1 MTICRL
7 IGASSAA
14 FGVWF
19 GVAFAQVPEG
29 RIYVLHSPAAGACPS
44 LDWHIVVE
52 PNDILAGLIAWD
64 DMKTMARA
72 TGKVDRPNHTFTMTA
87 VEMGGQGRTATVDG
101 TVKRD
106 GTIIANINGPNV
118 TCKSVTVRT
127 YRVPP
132 DGN

>member
-1 MTICRL
+1 MAGSSIRPGTGGPRVRPALGSDGRL
-7 IGASSAA
+7 
-14 FGVWF
+14 
-19 GVAFAQVPEG
+19 P
-29 RIYVLHSPAAGACPS
+29 
-44 LDWHIVVE
+44 
-52 PNDILAGLIAWD
+52 
-64 DMKTMARA
+64 

-87 VEMGGQGRTATVDG
+87 QEMGGQGRTATVDG
-101 TVKRD
+101 KVEEN